1 MPKKDSH
8 KGKKGFVFEVTAK
21 CEAMVQADRCAAA
34 GCPRLLRP
42 YPPPRLTAQLQPQ
55 PTPGRLTRVHV
66 CGSAQ
71 CAWGTVRLFLPRSP
85 EDHVRRCAP
94 ARSLDA
100 GMLCVGNPRG
110 SSIARERRT
119 TDAPRRAGALPDDDG
134 AVNFEDPLEGMMVTL
149 YKVSGAFVLW
159 RHPCAIAERKFHDS
173 VHHLSVHPGQEEDG
187 VRGEGVQV

>member
-1 MPKKDSH
+1 M
-8 KGKKGFVFEVTAK
+8 FEVTAK

-42 YPPPRLTAQLQPQ
+42 YPPRLTAAAAAPANAWSPDARARVRLGAVRLGHCSSLSAAVA
-55 PTPGRLTRVHV
+55 GRPRP
-66 CGSAQ
+66 
-71 CAWGTVRLFLPRSP
+71 TVRCRSLPR
-85 EDHVRRCAP
+85 CW
-94 ARSLDA
+94 
-100 GMLCVGNPRG
+100 LCVGNPRG

-159 RHPCAIAERKFHDS
+159 RHPCAISERKFHDS
-173 VHHLSVHPGQEEDG
+173 VRHLSVHSGQEEDG